1 MLVNLDKY
9 DLIKYSVVN
18 SSYVC
23 TSSAAVILRTRYWQG
38 RWFAVIC
45 TDPNLLDL
53 SLPTRPPLCLLSF
66 VTWVVMVGMAGEASP
81 EQEERG
87 LQLQRPRLELQVVR
101 VEIETAIG
109 PLDKFHG
116 HWKVG

>member
-1 MLVNLDKY
+1 MHFVGCSDFENEILAGALVRS
-9 DLIKYSVVN
+9 DLYRTYSTFPYPHDRRFVFRH
-18 SSYVC
+18 VC
-23 TSSAAVILRTRYWQG
+23 
-38 RWFAVIC
+38 FH
-45 TDPNLLDL
+45 
-53 SLPTRPPLCLLSF
+53 
-66 VTWVVMVGMAGEASP
+66 VVMVATAGEASP